1 MLFRVLHKIC
11 FYRECWPKKNRQL
24 FYLIFIGLF
33 KAIFV
38 WRPLL
43 FCLLSLQFV
52 KPTFL
57 HFQGNFCFAWIFF
70 CICEDHFCFDFLHFP
85 RQLLFLPGN
94 VWNWWGFPEEPCIS
108 TQTTLKQ
115 LQHPSRQFLF
125 CLVMIMCVEDPFS
138 SVSQFSDSLCTF
150 LNFAKES
157 LQYRK
162 SINIPICLFC
172 ILVYFLVLV
181 LNISV
186 SSC

>member
-11 FYRECWPKKNRQL
+11 FFWECWPKKNRRL

-115 LQHPSRQFLF
+115 LQHGSRQFLF

-138 SVSQFSDSLCTF
+138 DSLCTF
-150 LNFAKES
+150 FNFAKES

-162 SINIPICLFC
+162 SINIPICLLC
-172 ILVYFLVLV
+172 ILVYFLSDPRPIIGNACQCLTH
-181 LNISV
+181 
-186 SSC
+186 

>member
-94 VWNWWGFPEEPCIS
+94 VWNGWGFPEEPCIS

-115 LQHPSRQFLF
+115 LQHRSRQFLF

-138 SVSQFSDSLCTF
+138 DSLCTF
-150 LNFAKES
+150 FNFAKES

-162 SINIPICLFC
+162 SINIPICLLC
-172 ILVYFLVLV
+172 ILVYFLSDPSPIIGNACHSLTD
-181 LNISV
+181 
-186 SSC
+186 